1 MKFKSVIMGLKTVL
15 GINKLGFFIPY
26 RYAATSIDKR
36 ACYFPI
42 KDLMDRHRNAFKEH
56 LQAIEKYRNEL
67 LSIDGQGVDKARWEQ
82 DWYPRLD
89 AASAYAMVRRFKPKR
104 IFEIGSGHSTRFMY
118 RAVLDGG
125 LKTKITAID
134 PAPRASISALP
145 ISLHQTTLQEVDLDI
160 FRTLKDGDFLCV
172 DSSHILMPGTD
183 VDIVINHILGEL
195 PSGVIIFFHDIFLP
209 YPYPDSW
216 EWRGYNEQNAVS
228 TLLQGGYG
236 PIFSSQF
243 ALQNMGPQLE
253 NTVIKELPLN
263 DNAPESG
270 LWLRKK

>member
-1 MKFKSVIMGLKTVL
+1 MGLKTVL
-15 GINKLGFFIPY
+15 GINKLGYFTPY
-26 RYAATSIDKR
+26 RYAATSIDKH
-36 ACYFPI
+36 ACYLPI
-42 KDLMDRHRNAFKEH
+42 KDIMDKHRSSFKGH
-56 LQAIEKYRNEL
+56 LQVIEKYREDL
-67 LSIDGQGVDKARWEQ
+67 LNIDGQGADEARWEQ

-145 ISLHQTTLQEVDLDI
+145 ITLHQTTLQEVDLDI
-160 FRTLKDGDFLCV
+160 FHTLKDGDFLCV

-209 YPYPDSW
+209 YPYPVSW

-228 TLLQGGYG
+228 ALLQGGYD
-236 PIFSSQF
+236 PIFSSQY
-243 ALQNMGPQLE
+243 ALQNMGSQLE
-253 NTVIKELPLN
+253 KTVINELPLN